1 MTQLASP
8 EPLTSPTSSSSF
20 SELSAQKQDLLLH
33 LYRTCWEE
41 MTWRRNA
48 GYRTVILGLGY
59 CGVMLAVVAYNHN
72 MQPGVK
78 ACLAVVIALA
88 SIFGSGYLASNYYKY
103 MGAMKR
109 MVRIEEY
116 VGAYDADFLGRLG
129 ALMPAGRR
137 DMPAVPLMRNPV
149 CIWSIL
155 AFMAGGLVTA
165 FAVLWM

>member
-8 EPLTSPTSSSSF
+8 DPLTSPTPSDSDCT
-20 SELSAQKQDLLLH
+20 AQKQDLLLH

-59 CGVMLAVVAYNHN
+59 CGVMLAVVAYNHHW
-72 MQPGVK
+72 QPALK
-78 ACLAVVIALA
+78 ACLAIVIALA

-103 MGAMKR
+103 MSAMKR

-116 VGAYDADFLGRLG
+116 VGAYDPNFLGQLG
-129 ALMPAGRR
+129 ALMPVNRKQ
-137 DMPAVPLMRNPV
+137 MPEVPLMRNAV
-149 CIWSIL
+149 CIWSIA

-165 FAVLWM
+165 FAILWL